1 MIEQTDLMNAHEV
14 ELLRRSVAMLRPKA
28 NAFDREDA
36 LQVLTVLGQLLDDD
50 DATRWVPSEPT

>member
-1 MIEQTDLMNAHEV
+1 MIDRTDLMNAHEV

-36 LQVLTVLGQLLDDD
+36 LRVLTALGQLLEDD
-50 DATRWVPSEPT
+50 DASRWVTNEDS